1 MGFFLIGLGL
11 GDPRDVTVHGLDV
24 IKRCTR
30 VYLEAYTSIM
40 SGGKENME
48 AFYGREII
56 VADREQVEQG
66 SDDLFEGAREGDVA
80 LLVVGDSLGATTHT
94 DLKLRAHQLH
104 IQVQVISNVS
114 IMNAI
119 GCCGLNLDKYGETV
133 SIPFWLDGW
142 EPISFADKINK
153 NLRKK
158 LHTLC
163 LLDIKVKEQSLE
175 NLLRGRKI
183 YEPPRYMRVNQAAS
197 QLLQIL
203 QRRSEKGEERNE
215 CEQSEGEWLLT
226 PQTMCIGVV
235 RIGTET
241 QHLAK
246 ATLQEMSDMDFG
258 EPLHSMIICSECE
271 AQELN
276 QVEKICGNYDGKQA
290 HKSEK
295 ENTPGTLHFIGLGLG
310 APSDITVKGLG
321 FVKSAVKVYLDNYSS
336 LMTSK
341 LEDLQSFYG
350 RDVILATRDLVEN
363 QYEEIFRETS
373 KGDVAFLVV
382 GDPFCATK
390 HVQLM
395 TAAIDQQIP
404 VNVVHNASIFNAVG
418 CCGLQLYSFGEVVSI
433 PYWKEDDKQQDFY
446 DKICSNL
453 ENGWHTL
460 ILVDIRETDNGPKYM
475 TAAEAASQLLSVISS
490 REAEN
495 KEIPLTKESTVIG
508 LSKVGSKQQRL
519 RTCTL
524 QEMAHCNFGGP
535 PNSLVIVGE
544 THPMEDEY
552 IEMYRIKN
560 KNES

>member
-11 GDPRDVTVHGLDV
+11 GDPRDVTVQGLEV
-24 IKRCTR
+24 IKQCTR

-40 SGGKENME
+40 NGGKENLE
-48 AFYGREII
+48 AFYGREVI

-66 SDDLFEGAREGDVA
+66 SDGLFEGAREGDVA

-94 DLKLRAHQLH
+94 DLKLRAHQLN
-104 IQVQVISNVS
+104 IPVQVISNVS
-114 IMNAI
+114 IINAI
-119 GCCGLNLDKYGETV
+119 GCCGLNLDKFGETV

-142 EPISFADKINK
+142 EPISFADKINR
-153 NLRKK
+153 NLRKN

-175 NLLRGRKI
+175 NLLRGRRI

-203 QRRSEKGEERNE
+203 QRRNGKGEDKNE
-215 CEQSEGEWLLT
+215 SEQSEGEWLLT
-226 PQTMCIGVV
+226 PESVCIAVV

-246 ATLQEMSDMDFG
+246 ATLQEMSEIDFG
-258 EPLHSMIICSECE
+258 EPLHSMIICSECK
-271 AQELN
+271 AYELE
-276 QVEKICGNYDGKQA
+276 QVDKICANYDGKQA

-295 ENTPGTLHFIGLGLG
+295 ENTPGTLHLIGLGLG
-310 APSDITVKGLG
+310 APSDITVKGLD
-321 FVKSAVKVYLDNYSS
+321 FVKSSVKVYLDSYSS
-336 LMTSK
+336 LMTAE

-350 RDVILATRDLVEN
+350 REVILATRDLVEN

-373 KGDVAFLVV
+373 KGDIAFLVV
-382 GDPFCATK
+382 GDPLCATK
-390 HVQLM
+390 HVQFM
-395 TAAIDQQIP
+395 TAALDKQIP

-433 PYWKEDDKQQDFY
+433 PYWKGGDKQEDFY

-460 ILVDIRETDNGPKYM
+460 VLVDIREDKNGPQYM

-490 REAEN
+490 REAES
-495 KEIPLTKESTVIG
+495 KVAALTKESTVIG
-508 LSKVGSKQQRL
+508 LSKVGSKEQQL
-519 RTCTL
+519 RTCML
-524 QEMAHCNFGGP
+524 QEMANSDFGGP
-535 PNSLVIVGE
+535 PHSLVIVGE

-552 IEMYRIKN
+552 IDIFK
-560 KNES
+560 KP